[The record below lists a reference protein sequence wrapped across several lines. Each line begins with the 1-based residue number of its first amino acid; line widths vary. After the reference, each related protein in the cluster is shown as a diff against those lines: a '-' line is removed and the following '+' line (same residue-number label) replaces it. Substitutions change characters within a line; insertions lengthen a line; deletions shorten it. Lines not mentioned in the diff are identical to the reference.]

1 MRIGTASLDDADVRA
16 LITEH
21 QRRMYESSPPG
32 TSFALDLDGLR
43 QPEITMIEAREGA
56 ELLGVAALKALS
68 DEAGEIKSMRT
79 ADGALRKGVGQA
91 LLDALC
97 EIGRERGYAKLM
109 LETGQGPVFEAANA
123 LYLKNGFIRRKAFG
137 GYCETDFNI
146 FYEKSL

>member
-1 MRIGTASLDDADVRA
+1 
-16 LITEH
+16 
-21 QRRMYESSPPG
+21 MYESSPPG

-43 QPEITMIEAREGA
+43 RPEITVIEAREGG

-68 DEAGEIKSMRT
+68 KTAGEIKSMRT

-97 EIGRERGYAKLM
+97 EIAREPGYAQLM
-109 LETGQGPVFEAANA
+109 LETGQGELFEAANA
-123 LYLKNGFIRRKAFG
+123 LYLKNGFLRREAFG
-137 GYCETDFNI
+137 DYRETDFNI